1 MEAVSNVVD
10 RLKSSAPVALRD
22 TSALSAYLYGS
33 RATGRTHAESDVD
46 VAVWL
51 AGGLSRD
58 RTDTVLDLTARLA
71 DVSGLGNIEVSVL
84 NWAPLRITG
93 RVLSEG
99 ILLFSRD
106 DPARIVWESRMLR
119 EFWDFRIRADE
130 VDRQALREWPK
141 ESAELNKG
149 PGCPEPLLVSG
160 GSYLRITRWPSQR
173 PKGSSP

>member
-51 AGGLSRD
+51 AGGLSLD

-130 VDRQALREWPK
+130 VDRQALRDM
-141 ESAELNKG
+141 AEGK
-149 PGCPEPLLVSG
+149 
-160 GSYLRITRWPSQR
+160 R
-173 PKGSSP
+173 